1 MARYILASGVIAEI
15 GPGEE
20 VPPGAVPALE
30 EVKRAAKAGV
40 TIKRGGKKGHEWVRS
55 LSIAAVLVSAAGR
68 KSSRMSA
75 GGPKN
80 KPLGSSTIIPNPANP
95 PLAIVADD
103 VSVQAGGAPR
113 NNPTVAAGEAT
124 APTAAQVIA
133 DSGPMAAGVYLVETR
148 LGFDGVPGAGKALK
162 VEHRDSTNASTLFVL
177 ARIPGQT
184 NAEYRTER
192 IVLAANERIRVIV
205 GAVAAA
211 ANEVAQAQIRLYK
224 LGA

>member
-1 MARYILASGVIAEI
+1 MARYILASGVIADI
-15 GPGEE
+15 PDGEE
-20 VPPGAVPALE
+20 VPPGARPWLDEAGHPVPGIVIE
-30 EVKRAAKAGV
+30 S
-40 TIKRGGKKGHEWVRS
+40 GGKKGHKWTRS
-55 LSIAAVLVSAAGR
+55 HGVPTLAVPLSPAR
-68 KSSRMSA
+68 KSSRMS
-75 GGPKN
+75 GSPKR
-80 KPLGSSTIIPNPANP
+80 KPLGTSTIIPNPSNP
-95 PLAIVADD
+95 ALVVMADD
-103 VSVQAGGAPR
+103 VSVQAGGTPR

-133 DSGPMAAGVYLVETR
+133 DSGPMAAGTYLVETR

-162 VEHRDSTNASTLFVL
+162 VEHRNAANAATLFVL

-184 NAEYRTER
+184 NAEYKTER
-192 IVLAANERIRVIV
+192 IVLADQERIRVIV